1 MRIYSKI
8 SIAILAL
15 TFFMCQGKEEQASV
29 GETAATASDHFDPK
43 GKPPSEYTIKIL
55 EEARNTLPFS
65 DTRDFD
71 ENKKGFIAAMLE
83 RQIMAE
89 QGHVTWDM
97 DAYNFIDEKEQ
108 FNSIHPSLHR
118 IAKLNQNYGL
128 YEVIPGIY
136 QVRGFDLSQI
146 TFIRGKK
153 GWIAYDVLVSAETA
167 RAAWKLFQEHVG
179 EGLPISTVIY
189 SHNHGDHW
197 GGVRGLITDED
208 VASGRVQV
216 IAPDGFMDHLVSENV
231 FAGNAMNRRL
241 FYQYGMLLPRSPYGY
256 VTQGLGHAVSRG
268 SVGLIA
274 PTKSITKPIEEVMVD
289 GVRMIFQLTPDT
301 EAPAEMNTYL
311 PDMKALWMAE
321 NVQQGMHNI
330 YTLRGAPV
338 RDPLRWSKY
347 INETLYMFGKE
358 AEVMFASHHWPR
370 WGNERIQEVLRDTRD
385 AYAHLNN
392 QVLHHVNQG
401 VTINQIHNV
410 YAPPQ
415 SLQKTAWHSRDYHGS
430 AANNARGIVQ
440 RFLGYWDG
448 NPTNLIPLSPE
459 ESAPLYVEMMGG
471 AKKILAKGR
480 ELIGEGKYK
489 LASEILNRL
498 VYAEP
503 DNQEAKDLLADA
515 FEQIG
520 YQQENPGLRNSFLA
534 AAYEL
539 RNDIPT
545 SAIPS
550 TSSPDVIRVM
560 TTGQFLDFLA
570 IRMDGR
576 KTRGMSYK
584 VNLITPDNGEKY
596 AVELGNETLTNIQ
609 GYLLPNPDLTITIN
623 RKDLE
628 KAMMGIKTLGDMIK
642 EGTAKTQGDPSILAK
657 LGAAMVTFDPR
668 FPIMPGTKIRGGEP
682 VGNVDAYSAEK
693 LSRNSPE

>member
-1 MRIYSKI
+1 
-8 SIAILAL
+8 
-15 TFFMCQGKEEQASV
+15 
-29 GETAATASDHFDPK
+29 
-43 GKPPSEYTIKIL
+43 
-55 EEARNTLPFS
+55 
-65 DTRDFD
+65 
-71 ENKKGFIAAMLE
+71 
-83 RQIMAE
+83 
-89 QGHVTWDM
+89 
-97 DAYNFIDEKEQ
+97 
-108 FNSIHPSLHR
+108 
-118 IAKLNQNYGL
+118 
-128 YEVIPGIY
+128 
-136 QVRGFDLSQI
+136 
-146 TFIRGKK
+146 
-153 GWIAYDVLVSAETA
+153 
-167 RAAWKLFQEHVG
+167 
-179 EGLPISTVIY
+179 
-189 SHNHGDHW
+189 
-197 GGVRGLITDED
+197 
-208 VASGRVQV
+208 VQV

-241 FYQYGMLLPRSPYGY
+241 FYQYGLLLPRSPYGY
-256 VTQGLGHAVSRG
+256 VSQGLGHAVSNG

-274 PTKSITKPIEEVMVD
+274 PTKSITKPIEEVVVD

-321 NVQQGMHNI
+321 NVQHGMHNI

-392 QVLHHVNQG
+392 QVLHHANQG

-430 AANNARGIVQ
+430 AENNARAIVQ

-459 ESAPLYVEMMGG
+459 ESAPLYIEMMGG
-471 AKKILAKGR
+471 SKKIIAKGK
-480 ELIGEGKYK
+480 ELIRDGKYK
-489 LASEILNRL
+489 LATEILNRL
-498 VYAEP
+498 VQGEP
-503 DNQEAKDLLADA
+503 DNQEGKDLLADA

-520 YQQENPGLRNSFLA
+520 YQQENPGIRNSFLA

-539 RNDIPT
+539 RNDI
-545 SAIPS
+545 SAAPVPNP
-550 TSSPDVIRVM
+550 SSPDVIRVM
-560 TTGQFLDFLA
+560 RTGQFFDFLA

-576 KTRGMSYK
+576 KTRGMSYGI
-584 VNLITPDNGEKY
+584 NFITPDNGEKY
-596 AVELGNETLTNIQ
+596 AVELSNETLTNIE
-609 GYLLPNPDLTITIN
+609 GFLLPSPDLTITVN

-628 KAMMGIKTLGDMIK
+628 TVMMGQKTFAMLIKDGI
-642 EGTAKTQGDPSILAK
+642 AKTEGDVSIL
-657 LGAAMVTFDPR
+657 
-668 FPIMPGTKIRGGEP
+668 
-682 VGNVDAYSAEK
+682 EK
-693 LSRNSPE
+693 